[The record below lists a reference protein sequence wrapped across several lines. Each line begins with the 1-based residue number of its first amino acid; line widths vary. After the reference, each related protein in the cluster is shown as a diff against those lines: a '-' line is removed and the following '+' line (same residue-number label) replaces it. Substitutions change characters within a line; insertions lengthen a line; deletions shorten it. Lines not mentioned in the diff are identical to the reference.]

1 MTQWQQLLT
10 STLRGKPYS
19 WIPLIDLYWLFLG
32 YFILNASVILQD
44 NPHIYDIK
52 CHWKKYGSINPVPK
66 CSSFHEECDRE
77 REIIPRPYW
86 IPGQKL
92 INSTVFFKTA
102 SYFLFIFCSNWPFFK
117 INKICIVDWHTVH
130 CSWCWQCSRRP
141 HQSGVHKGG
150 GQVTPRSIGGWQ
162 LPGSDRQNCPQEQSP
177 VSPHSGRPGSYRRS
191 DWKPPRHSQEGMY
204 LKR

>member
-1 MTQWQQLLT
+1 MFFLPWRMWQRERNYPKTILNSRSETNQFNGLI
-10 STLRGKPYS
+10 SCS
-19 WIPLIDLYWLFLG
+19 FFVLID
-32 YFILNASVILQD
+32 
-44 NPHIYDIK
+44 H
-52 CHWKKYGSINPVPK
+52 
-66 CSSFHEECDRE
+66 
-77 REIIPRPYW
+77 
-86 IPGQKL
+86 
-92 INSTVFFKTA
+92 
-102 SYFLFIFCSNWPFFK
+102 FFK

-177 VSPHSGRPGSYRRS
+177 VSPHSGGPGSYRRS